1 MKIKELRQKT
11 TKELKELLE
20 ENRHKL
26 GQLKFDLAAKKLKN
40 VREIRNLRREIAR
53 ILTILRDLSKANQ
66 KWVIFGNK
74 RLLA

>member
-66 KWVIFGNK
+66 K
-74 RLLA
+74 